1 MSNDMTVIIDIG
13 SYWHPGSGRG
23 SGSHLDALVEND
35 ADGLP
40 FISGRMLKG
49 LLRDAV
55 NRLEHW
61 GRLTEF
67 KIDDVSLVE
76 SLFGSRGFKT
86 DGKDNV
92 PRNLTDPG
100 NIKVGDAQ
108 LPEELHQ
115 WLAYKAHDAHR
126 KQLYREVYSTAI
138 NSKTGAAEHHSLRGT
153 QVVVPLQLEARL
165 EWIGASEAG
174 NWTQIIGEALPLIR
188 AVGAQRS
195 RGYGRAL
202 LHIKE
207 NRA

>member
-1 MSNDMTVIIDIG
+1 MSNNMTITIDIG

-55 NRLEHW
+55 NRLEQW
-61 GRLTEF
+61 GQLAEF
-67 KIDDVSLVE
+67 RADDVSLAE
-76 SLFGSRGFKT
+76 SLFGSRGY
-86 DGKDNV
+86 GKDNV
-92 PRNLTDPG
+92 PRNLTNPG
-100 NIKVGDAQ
+100 KIKVGDAQ

-115 WLAYKAHDAHR
+115 WLAYKPHDAHR

-138 NSKTGAAEHHSLRGT
+138 NTKTGAAEHHSLRGM

-207 NRA
+207 NQA